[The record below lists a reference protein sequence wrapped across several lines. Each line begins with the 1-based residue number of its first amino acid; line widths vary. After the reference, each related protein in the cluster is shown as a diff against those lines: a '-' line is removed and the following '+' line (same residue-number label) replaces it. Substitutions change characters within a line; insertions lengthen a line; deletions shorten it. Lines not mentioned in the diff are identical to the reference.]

1 MVSELHPP
9 KMYSVELLSDQS
21 FVFCRFSASMRCKIY
36 GRDGDAYLVNKHQ
49 RLFSYDSSTA
59 DIWQFLRAN
68 LKIEMCAGTTNWIYT
83 PYSSYRKL
91 LERCSK
97 IRDTK
102 RQKQNLL
109 AVVVRWMI
117 HCIAN
122 LVVFKLIVDYYYWDY
137 YCWIEQV
144 VTDIWRNC
152 VNKSNCLKE
161 N

>member
-1 MVSELHPP
+1 MEEMVML
-9 KMYSVELLSDQS
+9 
-21 FVFCRFSASMRCKIY
+21 
-36 GRDGDAYLVNKHQ
+36 YLVINHQ
-49 RLFSYDSSTA
+49 RLFSYDSSSA

-68 LKIEMCAGTTNWIYT
+68 LKIEICAGTTNWIYT

-97 IRDTK
+97 IRVTK

-122 LVVFKLIVDYYYWDY
+122 LVVFKLIVDYH
-137 YCWIEQV
+137 CWIEQV

-152 VNKSNCLKE
+152 VNKSNCSKE